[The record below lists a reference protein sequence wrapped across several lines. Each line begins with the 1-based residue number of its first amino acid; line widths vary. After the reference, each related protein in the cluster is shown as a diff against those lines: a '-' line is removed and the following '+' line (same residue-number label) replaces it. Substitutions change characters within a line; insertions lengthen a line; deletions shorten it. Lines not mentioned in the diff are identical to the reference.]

1 MFVGVSEVE
10 LGWKRSRSEG
20 FVYQANATVRT
31 ELARKIMRVTDD
43 L

>member
-1 MFVGVSEVE
+1 MEKEQTG
-10 LGWKRSRSEG
+10 G

-31 ELARKIMRVTDD
+31 EFARKIMRVTDD